1 MTITP
6 RHCEPKAKQSTPPPG
21 LPQRFAPR
29 NDGHPTPLRAEGEAI
44 HTTTRIAA
52 ALRASQ

>member
-1 MTITP
+1 MTVTP

-29 NDGHPTPLRAEGEAI
+29 NDGHPSSLRAKGEAI
-44 HTTTRIAA
+44 HTVTRIAA